1 MGSTGPSPALPFL
14 LEGLA
19 RLEYRGYDSA
29 GVALHDEGRIWRRRR
44 EGKLAELAS
53 AVGDAPAAAITGI
66 GHTRWATH
74 GRPSEANAH
83 PHVDCTGRLAIIHNG
98 IIENYLELGDGLVA
112 RGHELESETDTEVLA
127 HLIEE
132 NIAAGISL
140 ADSVRLCLR
149 RVVGSFAVAVIHAD
163 EPELI
168 VAARRSSPLIAGRT
182 DELGLV
188 ASDIPAL
195 LSQTREV
202 YVLDDDQV
210 VEVRPGQLKVTDLQ
224 GNEVPPNRRH
234 VDWDLDAA
242 ERGGFPDFMLKEIH
256 EQPGAVAETL
266 RGRTHRGRLVLDTMR
281 LGDDELRAVDRVFIV
296 GCGTSYHAGMVAKH
310 AIEHWARVPCE
321 IEIASEF
328 RYRDPVFDAESL
340 VVGVSQ
346 SGETLDTMEACRF
359 ARTSTNKA
367 KVLAVCNVVD
377 SSMAREADA
386 VIYTRA
392 GPEIGVAATK
402 THVAQ
407 IVGMEILALYLA
419 QLRGTLYPA
428 EIFALVDAIAA
439 GQQAQAL
446 RLLHLQLDH
455 ATSSPTDFAL
465 YLIRMLARQVR
476 ILLRIRLGRDV
487 GRSTTQITAELKIP
501 RYYADRYFRQAGRLS
516 KERLV
521 AAFEQLASLEQALKT
536 GKTDPGAGLDLL
548 VADLCA

>member
-1 MGSTGPSPALPFL
+1 MCGIVGSTGPSPALPFL

-29 GVALHDEGRIWRRRR
+29 GVALHDHGQIWRRRR

-132 NIAAGISL
+132 SLAGGMSL
-140 ADSVRLCLR
+140 ADSVRFCLR

-202 YVLDDDQV
+202 YVLEDDQV
-210 VEVRPGQLKVTDLQ
+210 VEVRPGQLTVTDLH

-256 EQPGAVAETL
+256 EQPAAVAETL

-310 AIEHWARVPCE
+310 AIEHWARVP
-321 IEIASEF
+321 
-328 RYRDPVFDAESL
+328 
-340 VVGVSQ
+340 
-346 SGETLDTMEACRF
+346 
-359 ARTSTNKA
+359 
-367 KVLAVCNVVD
+367 
-377 SSMAREADA
+377 
-386 VIYTRA
+386 
-392 GPEIGVAATK
+392 
-402 THVAQ
+402 
-407 IVGMEILALYLA
+407 
-419 QLRGTLYPA
+419 
-428 EIFALVDAIAA
+428 
-439 GQQAQAL
+439 
-446 RLLHLQLDH
+446 
-455 ATSSPTDFAL
+455 
-465 YLIRMLARQVR
+465 
-476 ILLRIRLGRDV
+476 
-487 GRSTTQITAELKIP
+487 
-501 RYYADRYFRQAGRLS
+501 
-516 KERLV
+516 
-521 AAFEQLASLEQALKT
+521 
-536 GKTDPGAGLDLL
+536 
-548 VADLCA
+548 

>member
-1 MGSTGPSPALPFL
+1 MCGIVGSTGPSPALPFL

-112 RGHELESETDTEVLA
+112 RGHELQSETDTEVLA
-127 HLIEE
+127 HVIEE
-132 NIAAGISL
+132 HVAGGMAL
-140 ADSVRLCLR
+140 ADAVRACLR

-210 VEVRPGQLKVTDLQ
+210 VEVRPGQLTVTDLQ
-224 GNEVPPNRRH
+224 GNEVRPNRRH

-428 EIFALVDAIAA
+428 EIFALVDALHQVPENIDRVLS
-439 GQQAQAL
+439 QA
-446 RLLHLQLDH
+446 
-455 ATSSPTDFAL
+455 
-465 YLIRMLARQVR
+465 
-476 ILLRIRLGRDV
+476 
-487 GRSTTQITAELKIP
+487 TQIGDIGRK
-501 RYYADRYFRQAGRLS
+501 YA
-516 KERLV
+516 
-521 AAFEQLASLEQALKT
+521 AARDFFFL
-536 GKTDPGAGLDLL
+536 
-548 VADLCA
+548 

>member
-1 MGSTGPSPALPFL
+1 MCGIVGSTGPSPALPFL

-29 GVALHDEGRIWRRRR
+29 GVALHDQGQIWRRRR

-210 VEVRPGQLKVTDLQ
+210 VEVRPGHLRVTDLA
-224 GNEVPPNRRH
+224 GNEVVAARRH
-234 VDWDLDAA
+234 VDWDLEAA
-242 ERGGFPDFMLKEIH
+242 EKSGYPDFMLKEIH
-256 EQPGAVAETL
+256 EQPRAVAETL
-266 RGRTHRGRLVLDTMR
+266 RGRAH
-281 LGDDELRAVDRVFIV
+281 
-296 GCGTSYHAGMVAKH
+296 
-310 AIEHWARVPCE
+310 
-321 IEIASEF
+321 
-328 RYRDPVFDAESL
+328 
-340 VVGVSQ
+340 
-346 SGETLDTMEACRF
+346 
-359 ARTSTNKA
+359 
-367 KVLAVCNVVD
+367 
-377 SSMAREADA
+377 
-386 VIYTRA
+386 
-392 GPEIGVAATK
+392 
-402 THVAQ
+402 
-407 IVGMEILALYLA
+407 
-419 QLRGTLYPA
+419 
-428 EIFALVDAIAA
+428 
-439 GQQAQAL
+439 
-446 RLLHLQLDH
+446 
-455 ATSSPTDFAL
+455 
-465 YLIRMLARQVR
+465 
-476 ILLRIRLGRDV
+476 
-487 GRSTTQITAELKIP
+487 
-501 RYYADRYFRQAGRLS
+501 
-516 KERLV
+516 
-521 AAFEQLASLEQALKT
+521 
-536 GKTDPGAGLDLL
+536 
-548 VADLCA
+548 